1 MQIRK
6 IETFP
11 LFYRIPKPYG
21 DANGI
26 KSYRTCYLIRIT
38 TDTGI
43 EGWGECADWLP
54 TLHKGFHERIIPYLI
69 GKSIFNRIIMVQVIK
84 KWHSRA
90 AAAVSMALTEIMAKT
105 SGVSVCNLWGGKLRD
120 KVPVYASFQSY
131 SEDMDW
137 QKHSLTAVEKA
148 VNQGYKEVKLKIGG
162 KSIVEDQQHINLVQS
177 LLQGKIKLALDANQ
191 SYDISATLQWRS
203 FLEAWPNL
211 LWLEE
216 PLEIKHVSDYALLRN
231 RLVVPLAGGENIETT
246 KDFIP
251 FLTQH
256 GLDFITPDPLQMSGI
271 DVYRET
277 LSLAR
282 SFGIRVTPHT
292 YDGALSRLY
301 ALFAQ
306 ASLEPWSKM
315 KSDSIEPVEWDVM
328 DNPFTGLLP
337 IQPANGEI
345 TIPSGCGIG
354 LEIDL
359 EMLSFYRWD
368 GSSYTLN
375 S

>member
-6 IETFP
+6 IDTFP
-11 LFYRIPKPYG
+11 IFYRIPKPYG

-26 KSYRTCYLIRIT
+26 KSYRTCYVIRIT
-38 TDTGI
+38 TDTGV

-54 TLHKGFHERIIPYLI
+54 TLHTGFHERIIPYLI
-69 GKSIFNRIIMVQVIK
+69 GKSIFNRIQMVQVIK

-105 SGVSVCNLWGGKLRD
+105 CGVSVCNLWGGKFRD

-131 SEDMDW
+131 SEDTDW

-191 SYDISATLQWRS
+191 SYDISATLQWQS

-216 PLEIKHVSDYALLRN
+216 PLEIKHVSNYALLRN
-231 RLVVPLAGGENIETT
+231 RLVVPLAGGESIETT
-246 KDFIP
+246 KDYIS
-251 FLTQH
+251 LLAQH
-256 GLDFITPDPLQMSGI
+256 VLDFITPDPLHMSGI

-282 SFGIRVTPHT
+282 SFGIRITPHT
-292 YDGALSRLY
+292 FDGALSRQY

-337 IQPANGEI
+337 IQPSNGEI
-345 TIPSGCGIG
+345 TIPDGPGIG

-368 GSSYTLN
+368 GSSYR
-375 S
+375 